1 MSDVRLVEEELRF
14 KFYYKGQFC
23 LAYNKGCLRWGDFYL
38 SRPNFFPVHSPRGR
52 PVTTNCAYRYNHHRS
67 IFIGHG
73 KVNGVNFFHD
83 NNPTRPNLGDI
94 AFEGAEAE
102 TTGMGISLRTQNGW
116 APKAGERVLT
126 ERREI
131 VWTPGDR
138 AHVLDVSSALTPCA
152 GDVTFE
158 KETHAYFGIRVADTM
173 DVEDGGRVVNSNGQ
187 ENEEGAMNQFAD
199 WVDYSGVVAGGAVG
213 VTLMR
218 HPSNPPSPYFVRNYG
233 TFLSN
238 FTLRGPYVLK
248 DGETLTQ
255 RFRVLVHEGGAEE
268 VDIAGYYEEFA
279 RRP

>member
-38 SRPNFFPVHSPRGR
+38 SRPNFFPVYSPSGR

-102 TTGMGISLRTQNGW
+102 TTGTAVSLRTRNGW
-116 APKAGERVLT
+116 ATKAGERVLT

-131 VWTPGDR
+131 AWTPGDQ

-158 KETHAYFGIRVADTM
+158 KETHAYFGIRVADTI

-187 ENEEGAMNQFAD
+187 ENEEGAMNQLAD
-199 WVDYSGVVAGGAVG
+199 WVDYSGVVAGGPVG
-213 VTLMR
+213 VTLMS

-248 DGETLTQ
+248 AGETLTQ
-255 RFRVLVHEGGAEE
+255 RFRVLIHEGRAED

-279 RRP
+279 RRT